1 MPGDSI
7 HARLAAG
14 HRLLMDGGTGSELQ
28 RRGVDV
34 LKGASAQRLGAWS
47 GPANIDAPDVVS
59 EVHRDYLKAGAD
71 IIISNSFWTNR
82 YRLAPIGLSD
92 EWERYA
98 RAAGRITVKARDD
111 LNPDAYVA
119 GGIATPCV
127 ESALPLDSGNPDS
140 DVESLGRGTVRA
152 MFSEVARVLADE
164 GVDFILPEYIGYIDD
179 AIVAVE
185 GASEAGLP
193 VVLGMRHVTL
203 KGTLQYGESFNDLA
217 SALSNSRVAAILL
230 MCSQPEEISASL
242 PRLRNA
248 FDGPI
253 GAYSQIGYRPIAP
266 LGDDESRDPLP
277 AGENSPA
284 RLAEFASE
292 WRLMG
297 AQILGGCCATTPAH
311 IKAMREI
318 LN

>member
-1 MPGDSI
+1 MPRASI
-7 HARLAAG
+7 VQRLDAG

-34 LKGASAQRLGAWS
+34 LQGATAQRLGAWS
-47 GPANIDAPDVVS
+47 GPANVDAPDVVS

-82 YRLAPIGLSD
+82 YRLAPIGLGD

-98 RAAGRITVKARDD
+98 RAAGRIAVEARDD
-111 LNPDAYVA
+111 LNPAAYIA

-127 ESALPLDSGNPDS
+127 ESALPRASGNPDS
-140 DVESLGRGTVRA
+140 DVESLGRGNVRT
-152 MFSEVARVLADE
+152 MFSEVGKVLADE

-179 AIVAVE
+179 AIFAVE

-217 SALSNSRVAAILL
+217 SALSDSGVAAILL
-230 MCSQPEEISASL
+230 MCSEPEEISASL
-242 PRLRNA
+242 PRLRDA

-253 GAYSQIGYRPIAP
+253 GAYSQIGYRPVAP
-266 LGDDESRDPLP
+266 LGDDKSRDPLP
-277 AGENSPA
+277 ASENSPA

-297 AQILGGCCATTPAH
+297 AQIVGGCCATTPAH
-311 IKAMREI
+311 IKSMREI
-318 LN
+318 VD